1 MGPSNSDRERG
12 ERPTPRFPNFSFN
25 KLLGGRHPGSGVK
38 STATVAAAV
47 PPTPPSDAP
56 TPSDPAPTPVL
67 DEKLSLPDILQL
79 LAHSEHEP
87 STLLAYTRVA
97 TVQLPIVSPVP
108 RADVVTQALL
118 RVCSASCPADLRCAG
133 FELLLTYITVTG
145 NVINSIDRSA
155 FWMII
160 KGAGPGLVGSA
171 EEWKSRSSVLSSLT
185 ESGKEVD
192 GFQGLV
198 PWLSGLAR
206 RAASCRLPNSISSS
220 TSEEYRP
227 VDAEAD
233 GCLNWCLTLLTEV
246 LRNNAQTMTPFD
258 ISMLVDTFD
267 GIVMD
272 TLVGCDVQGGNW
284 DSNRFGGP
292 VVASPTAT
300 TPLGVPGQSSSTTS
314 LPLSRS
320 HANLGS
326 GRDQPPAEISRP
338 PLHRR
343 NPSSSSSYL
352 LKSEA
357 SAFTSSPNSPQSTK
371 HILPGLL
378 YASFITQL
386 QSTSVI
392 PHTSLHKIIA
402 TLMLLLSR
410 GIEVL
415 PRLDVKK
422 PTPAFRGPAA
432 LGALPPYTQ
441 LSNIQDV
448 KLLNVRVEAAIWEVM
463 RSLLS
468 SSAYSVS
475 TARSLKKLLLNHPVS
490 PSPTTVVPLMPPP
503 EDNGFSGYLGGRYAE
518 GAARTMRLALR
529 RAAEGRL
536 ARHWLSNQSTSYT
549 HTGAPTFLS
558 HSSFQHIPGI
568 PGDGQAEDDSGSS
581 TPDVNEMLQRA
592 WGKEGEGGAW
602 EVERV
607 STVLPEAIRIWVGL
621 LDGRYGAGDDGKKAR
636 EGDWEKERVVRE
648 CLGVVNDLIEESV
661 RTDDKHSLANLG
673 VVEGRLIGEV
683 MFEAVKCVEKYR
695 LQEPYV
701 IELEHPYAEH
711 PTPLLRTLCYVL
723 SRLPPCQPQ
732 FLGLNTGGMSSQRFL
747 PPSIAPSLPASLLS
761 VAPHVQDE
769 SLARLLRCYL
779 LEGSLT
785 PSAPNWLQTLQTLFD
800 AVGLGSTPPTAT
812 SGAQSTVRR
821 TQARKAL
828 GEVVTAVYQEVRD
841 HRPHRVALLSMCL
854 AVWERSYAED
864 EGIEIIDGVWTVI
877 ADGIV
882 AGAADED
889 PRNRQSD
896 KNSVSGLDLNTG
908 GVENGQLELR
918 LRRLVCR
925 VARDAVC
932 PLDRPGRGRPDRP
945 ESVRPALATIPPS
958 GPQSTANSP
967 IRSSSVAS
975 PTPTR
980 ANTTN
985 EPSMA
990 PFRSLLT
997 ALASPVHAQSMKSQQ
1012 DSRTSA
1018 GETPEASSTDD
1029 LPNAAE
1035 PTASPHSGCR
1045 SLSAVLS
1052 LVDAFHS
1059 LAFAPPHSLSSA
1071 SAYSRTARA
1080 PASHRCIDVFRD
1092 MLALLTPDTVPP
1104 LTEDELQW
1112 HERATKET
1120 SPTGVGQA
1128 SCPRARLAILQWMVR
1143 LRAHRDHRLYI
1154 MKDLDAQLEPL
1165 ASIIGRCPSNQ
1176 TSDEQAQSPPVDEK
1190 EGVRRNRSLT
1200 RRGPPVPPDA
1210 QRRGRDQVVTAE
1222 FGRARA
1228 LSRDQRPA
1236 ASRSPSQPPGAAPRE
1251 EPIWRVPEVLPFE
1264 VHVGTRPSEGM
1275 TTYEAGMAS
1284 ADTATTSLWLPTSAY
1299 ICCLLD
1305 VVRDEAN
1312 PEILSYALCHL
1323 PLQLANKHFF
1333 CGPMTSKV
1341 MVPFTGIVL
1350 NVIQSNHLAS
1360 RFSKARYPE
1369 ILSLSYHVLTVLVS
1383 YKRLFNRPILEAIVE
1398 AFQSGLNRYPVTVKP
1413 CLLGLTIAAFELQSQ
1428 ITRSLSKILGQLSLI
1443 VTNPAVSV
1451 HILEFLII
1459 LGNIPALYANF
1470 TEEDYKRVFTVA
1482 LRYIQHH
1489 NHAVSA
1495 NSQARSHALSQHL
1508 RAIAYYTIYV
1518 WFIAVKLPE
1527 RPKYVPHIT
1536 RNLLIAN
1543 ERKGV
1548 VEVDEPTEV
1557 CFDWLARAAYGNADP
1572 KPTRSFLGDV
1582 LTGGDEDATL
1592 SQKTWLQGNA
1602 VITIKSLKRPGWVE
1616 LECRRPSG
1624 MTRFHCRLENI
1635 RLGSLLDDVEDFSEA
1650 GLQTPKVSTT
1660 SSFVDLHST
1669 VGDMSSSSGESIARE
1684 NGIEVTGES
1693 EAAQSG
1699 VLVAPSMSTA
1709 STAERAREVLIDPSF
1724 LALQVSPYP
1733 DSRKVPRSTLV
1744 PPTEEFKRTLRNLD
1758 RVPVIDSHTIGVMYV
1773 APSQITEEDILSNRH
1788 GSPAYTRFLHGL
1800 GRLIHLKNQKD
1811 VYTGGLDTYSDE
1823 DGKYT
1828 YAWWNDIIQVLYHVT
1843 TLMPNRSYDP
1853 QYAHKKKHVGNDYVR
1868 IVWNDSGVPYRFDTL
1883 KTEFQ
1888 FANVVIEPHSA
1899 GVIGAYTNAIHDH
1912 EYFKVSCQRAAGM
1925 PEFGPLGEF
1934 KIISAESLPAYVR
1947 EVSLLA
1953 DFFAPVWV
1961 HTHRDTRTAEY
1972 VTNWRS
1978 RLQTIKRLRAALAA
1992 TSQPTEDLSE
2002 DAAADLAVQEKARDF
2017 TRVY

>member
-1 MGPSNSDRERG
+1 M
-12 ERPTPRFPNFSFN
+12 
-25 KLLGGRHPGSGVK
+25 
-38 STATVAAAV
+38 
-47 PPTPPSDAP
+47 
-56 TPSDPAPTPVL
+56 
-67 DEKLSLPDILQL
+67 
-79 LAHSEHEP
+79 
-87 STLLAYTRVA
+87 
-97 TVQLPIVSPVP
+97 
-108 RADVVTQALL
+108 
-118 RVCSASCPADLRCAG
+118 
-133 FELLLTYITVTG
+133 
-145 NVINSIDRSA
+145 
-155 FWMII
+155 
-160 KGAGPGLVGSA
+160 
-171 EEWKSRSSVLSSLT
+171 
-185 ESGKEVD
+185 
-192 GFQGLV
+192 
-198 PWLSGLAR
+198 
-206 RAASCRLPNSISSS
+206 
-220 TSEEYRP
+220 
-227 VDAEAD
+227 
-233 GCLNWCLTLLTEV
+233 
-246 LRNNAQTMTPFD
+246 
-258 ISMLVDTFD
+258 
-267 GIVMD
+267 
-272 TLVGCDVQGGNW
+272 
-284 DSNRFGGP
+284 
-292 VVASPTAT
+292 
-300 TPLGVPGQSSSTTS
+300 
-314 LPLSRS
+314 
-320 HANLGS
+320 
-326 GRDQPPAEISRP
+326 
-338 PLHRR
+338 
-343 NPSSSSSYL
+343 
-352 LKSEA
+352 
-357 SAFTSSPNSPQSTK
+357 
-371 HILPGLL
+371 
-378 YASFITQL
+378 
-386 QSTSVI
+386 
-392 PHTSLHKIIA
+392 
-402 TLMLLLSR
+402 
-410 GIEVL
+410 
-415 PRLDVKK
+415 
-422 PTPAFRGPAA
+422 
-432 LGALPPYTQ
+432 
-441 LSNIQDV
+441 
-448 KLLNVRVEAAIWEVM
+448 
-463 RSLLS
+463 
-468 SSAYSVS
+468 
-475 TARSLKKLLLNHPVS
+475 
-490 PSPTTVVPLMPPP
+490 
-503 EDNGFSGYLGGRYAE
+503 
-518 GAARTMRLALR
+518 
-529 RAAEGRL
+529 
-536 ARHWLSNQSTSYT
+536 
-549 HTGAPTFLS
+549 
-558 HSSFQHIPGI
+558 
-568 PGDGQAEDDSGSS
+568 
-581 TPDVNEMLQRA
+581 
-592 WGKEGEGGAW
+592 
-602 EVERV
+602 
-607 STVLPEAIRIWVGL
+607 
-621 LDGRYGAGDDGKKAR
+621 
-636 EGDWEKERVVRE
+636 
-648 CLGVVNDLIEESV
+648 
-661 RTDDKHSLANLG
+661 
-673 VVEGRLIGEV
+673 
-683 MFEAVKCVEKYR
+683 
-695 LQEPYV
+695 
-701 IELEHPYAEH
+701 
-711 PTPLLRTLCYVL
+711 
-723 SRLPPCQPQ
+723 
-732 FLGLNTGGMSSQRFL
+732 
-747 PPSIAPSLPASLLS
+747 
-761 VAPHVQDE
+761 
-769 SLARLLRCYL
+769 
-779 LEGSLT
+779 T

-800 AVGLGSTPPTAT
+800 AVGLGNTPQPTTDA
-812 SGAQSTVRR
+812 SHSTVRR

-854 AVWERSYAED
+854 SVWERSYAED

-889 PRNRQSD
+889 PRQSRQTD
-896 KNSVSGLDLNTG
+896 KSSVHGLDLNTG
-908 GVENGQLELR
+908 GIENGQLELR

-932 PLDRPGRGRPDRP
+932 PFDRPGRRPQDRS
-945 ESVRPALATIPPS
+945 ESVRPTVPS
-958 GPQSTANSP
+958 SGAQSTATSP
-967 IRSSSVAS
+967 IRSSSLAS

-980 ANTTN
+980 PNPAN
-985 EPSMA
+985 EQSMA

-997 ALASPVHAQSMKSQQ
+997 ALSSPVHGQSMKTQQ
-1012 DSRTSA
+1012 ESRASA
-1018 GETPEASSTDD
+1018 AETPEESSTDD
-1029 LPNAAE
+1029 LPSAAE
-1035 PTASPHSGCR
+1035 PTIPPHPGCR

-1052 LVDAFHS
+1052 LIDAFHS

-1092 MLALLTPDTVPP
+1092 MLALLTPETACP
-1104 LTEDELQW
+1104 LTEDEQQW

-1128 SCPRARLAILQWMVR
+1128 SCPRARLAILQWLVR

-1165 ASIIGRCPSNQ
+1165 ASIIGRCGNNQ
-1176 TSDEQAQSPPVDEK
+1176 APDEQASSPPTDER
-1190 EGVRRNRSLT
+1190 EGGVRRNRSLT
-1200 RRGPPVPPDA
+1200 RRGPAVLPDA

-1228 LSRDQRPA
+1228 LSRDQRPT
-1236 ASRSPSQPPGAAPRE
+1236 ASRSPSQPPGSAPRE

-1284 ADTATTSLWLPTSAY
+1284 ADAATASLWLPTSAY
-1299 ICCLLD
+1299 VCCLLD

-1341 MVPFTGIVL
+1341 MVPFTGVL
-1350 NVIQSNHLAS
+1350 LSAIQSNHLAS
-1360 RFSKARYPE
+1360 RFSKARYPD
-1369 ILSLSYHVLTVLVS
+1369 ILSLAYQVLSVLVS

-1398 AFQSGLNRYPVTVKP
+1398 AFQLGLNRYPVTVKP
-1413 CLLGLTIAAFELQSQ
+1413 CLLGLTLAAFELQSQ
-1428 ITRSLSKILGQLSLI
+1428 ITRTLSKILGQLSLI

-1489 NHAVSA
+1489 NHAVSP

-1508 RAIAYYTIYV
+1508 RSIAYYTIYV
-1518 WFIAVKLPE
+1518 WFSAVKLPE
-1527 RPKYVPHIT
+1527 RPKYVPNIT
-1536 RNLLIAN
+1536 RSLLMAN

-1582 LTGGDEDATL
+1582 LTGSDEDATL

-1616 LECRRPSG
+1616 LEVRRPSG

-1660 SSFVDLHST
+1660 SSFVDLHSSI
-1669 VGDMSSSSGESIARE
+1669 GDSSSSSGENVVRE
-1684 NGIEVTGES
+1684 NGLEVGRLCVSRLSFPSANWGSQVTSES
-1693 EAAQSG
+1693 ELQQSG
-1699 VLVAPSMSTA
+1699 VLVASNQSTA
-1709 STAERAREVLIDPSF
+1709 STVERTREVLIDPSF

-1733 DSRKVPRSTLV
+1733 DSRKVPRSILV
-1744 PPTEEFKRTLRNLD
+1744 PPTEECKRTLRNLD
-1758 RVPVIDSHTIGVMYV
+1758 RVPVIDSHTIGVLYA
-1773 APSQITEEDILSNRH
+1773 APGQTTEEEILSNRH

-1811 VYTGGLDTYSDE
+1811 VYTGGLDTYTDE

-1843 TLMPNRSYDP
+1843 TLMPNRPYDP

-1899 GVIGAYTNAIHDH
+1899 GVIGAYTNALHDH

-1961 HTHRDTRTAEY
+1961 HTHRDTRKAEY

-1978 RLQTIKRLRAALAA
+1978 RLQTIKRLRTTLAA
-1992 TSQPTEDLSE
+1992 TSQPTEDLNE
-2002 DAAADLAVQEKARDF
+2002 DSAADLTVQEKARDF